1 MKDSAKKMNKKP
13 WLLYIWC
20 FIVMFFLV
28 VPVIII
34 IPMSFGGAGI
44 MEFPP
49 SSFSLRWYREIV
61 QDGDWGVGI
70 ANSLRIGFGTMA
82 LATVLGIL
90 AAIGITNKNMKFG
103 GVINIICL
111 LPMMLPAVI
120 AAVAMYLVY
129 GQWRLVGTVGGIIV
143 AHTCLAIPMVVTLM
157 TSALSGVD
165 SSLYD
170 AARSLGANH
179 FTANLKVVLPLVK
192 PAIFTSLLF
201 SFITSFDESVVSLFI
216 TNRNTITLPKMI
228 FNSLKYEI
236 SPVISAIST
245 ILIVVTIV
253 VFFANGV
260 INSKKGEKE

>member
-1 MKDSAKKMNKKP
+1 MNGSAKKMNRKP

-20 FIVMFFLV
+20 IIVMAFLV
-28 VPVIII
+28 IPVIII
-34 IPMSFGGAGI
+34 IPMSFGGSGI

-61 QDGDWGVGI
+61 QDGDWLTGI
-70 ANSLRIGFGTMA
+70 GNSLRIGAGTMA
-82 LATVLGIL
+82 LATVLGIM

-103 GVINIICL
+103 GIVSIICL

-120 AAVAMYLVY
+120 AAIAMYMVY
-129 GQWRLVGTVGGIIV
+129 GQWKLVGTVGGIIL

-157 TSALSGVD
+157 TSALSSVD
-165 SSLYD
+165 SNLYD

-179 FTANLKVVLPLVK
+179 FTANVKVILPLVK

-236 SPVISAIST
+236 SPAISAIST
-245 ILIVVTIV
+245 ILIFITIV
-253 VFFANGV
+253 VFFVNAI
-260 INSKKGEKE
+260 INTKKEEGK